1 MHFLLKHLLHWFLF
15 AGTHFFAAGAVAD
28 AGAIDGADGV
38 ADAGDPGGD
47 LGGTGDTPGGDGSD
61 ERGAADDVRGAGD
74 GQQDGNSGDSRTL
87 PKNIQGALKSLKE
100 AHPELAKEIEELRK
114 GYFDSRGHREFFK
127 NPAEARQAKAALDL
141 VGGATGIAN
150 LQSQVAAI
158 EMVDGA
164 LEAGDPQV
172 LDDMFADFGDG
183 MKKLA
188 PEYLARLEKLDPQV
202 LGAAVQPY
210 LYRSLETAELGP
222 RLSEAFAA
230 IEANKPDEAK
240 TLLRNIY
247 RWLEGQKQ
255 QAGQRRTEDPD
266 RAKFKTEV
274 DNFNKTKEQTFR
286 QDIGRQTVAHQS
298 QQITSSLAPYL
309 KSRALSAEAKQD
321 LVDGVN
327 GEVNRLLRADKNYQ
341 DQVKALLASRT
352 RDQAGIVR
360 YINSVVAEIAPK
372 AVRAVWMRRYG
383 SLPASRAAA
392 AGTGA
397 GQGKDKAGAA
407 AGAKPNPAGSSAPV
421 KIQGKPKRE
430 DVDWS
435 KTKDIMYITNKAVM
449 KNGPHKGKLVT
460 W

>member
-1 MHFLLKHLLHWFLF
+1 MNFLLKHLLHWFLF
-15 AGTHFFAAGAVAD
+15 SGILMFAAGAVAD
-28 AGAIDGADGV
+28 AGAIDGGSGEN
-38 ADAGDPGGD
+38 ADAGAGAGD
-47 LGGTGDTPGGDGSD
+47 AELGDDGSDRDGAGGGDGSQHD
-61 ERGAADDVRGAGD
+61 GADSGESASADK
-74 GQQDGNSGDSRTL
+74 GDSRTL

-100 AHPELAKEIEELRK
+100 AHPELAKELEELRK

-127 NPAEARQAKAALDL
+127 NPAEARQAKATLDL
-141 VGGATGIAN
+141 VGGSQGIAN

-172 LDDMFADFGDG
+172 LDDMFSDFGDG

-188 PEYLARLEKLDPQV
+188 PEYLARLDKLDPQAC
-202 LGAAVQPY
+202 GAAVQPFT
-210 LYRSLETAELGP
+210 YRALETAELGP

-240 TLLRNIY
+240 TLLKNIY

-255 QAGQRRTEDPD
+255 LADQRKTEDPE

-274 DNFNKTKEQTFR
+274 DKFNQTKEQTFR

-298 QQITSSLAPYL
+298 QQISSALAPYL
-309 KSRALSAEAKQD
+309 KTRALPAEAKQD
-321 LVDGVN
+321 LADGVN
-327 GEVNRLLRADKNYQ
+327 AEVNRLLRADKNYQ

-360 YINSVVAEIAPK
+360 YINSVVAEVAPK
-372 AVRAVWMRRYG
+372 AVRTVWTRRYG
-383 SLPASRAAA
+383 SLPASRPAAAA
-392 AGTGA
+392 AGA
-397 GQGKDKAGAA
+397 DKSKAGAV
-407 AGAKPNPAGSSAPV
+407 KQNPAGSSAPV
-421 KIQGKPKRE
+421 KLAAKPKRE